1 MNFAKLNTWLGKKMY
16 LGVLF
21 ALLIGFNT
29 SFSDTPAIRQTLI
42 VLFGYMTFVT
52 ALETSLLQFG
62 KILSRPWIP
71 LWILALAHLGTPL
84 LAWLLGYLLYP
95 LDMDIRAGYFV
106 AASVPV
112 GVTSVIWTSLVG
124 GNVAVS
130 LVTVALDTLLV
141 PAFLPA
147 FFLVTIGHAITIG
160 YKEMALQLLWMITI
174 PSLVGMALHDLLKD
188 KAVAFAKG
196 FGGVTAK
203 ITFYLVIFLNAA
215 IVSRTVTWNP
225 AMLKMTLVTFTIVTS
240 GFFLGYV
247 GSLVVK
253 GRPRDITLAMI
264 YNIGLRN
271 IASGL
276 VLAITF
282 FPPTVAVPI
291 ALFMLFQQPL
301 ASVVPLVFAR
311 LDRKRANTGEGE

>member
-16 LGVLF
+16 IFVLA
-21 ALLIGFNT
+21 ALIIGFNT
-29 SFSDTPAIRQTLI
+29 SFTDTPSLRLTLI

-62 KILSRPWIP
+62 RILSRPWIP

-84 LAWLLGYLLYP
+84 VAWLLGYFLYP
-95 LDMDIRAGYFV
+95 NDLDVRTGYFV

-147 FFLVTIGHAITIG
+147 FFLVTIGHAVTIG

-174 PSLVGMALHDLLKD
+174 PSLAGMALHDLLKD

-203 ITFYLVIFLNAA
+203 ASFYLVIFLNAA
-215 IVSRTVTWNP
+215 MVSRAVTWNP
-225 AMLKMTLVTFTIVTS
+225 AMLKMTIVTFIIVAT
-240 GFFLGYV
+240 GFLLGHL
-247 GSLVVK
+247 GSLVVR
-253 GRPRDITLAMI
+253 GRPRDISVAMI
-264 YNIGLRN
+264 YCIGLRN

-282 FPPTVAVPI
+282 FPPAVAVPI

-301 ASVVPLVFAR
+301 ASLVPFILAR
-311 LDRKRANTGEGE
+311 LGKKPPAGG